1 MSNTR
6 DAFDAVGVIVDW
18 IDACKKRRL
27 SDLVKLYDDSA
38 TVDCQGEG
46 RFEGRTALRR
56 YLRAKLQNQ
65 KPGAFAIDALV
76 PEAAGVCLH
85 YRDCDGQAVRTHFR
99 FSPAGKIVHTA
110 STLVAGDGASPIAA

>member
-6 DAFDAVGVIVDW
+6 DAFDAVGVVVKW
-18 IDACKKRRL
+18 LDACKERRL
-27 SDLVKLYDDSA
+27 SVLVNLYDDSA
-38 TVDCQGEG
+38 TVDCRGEG

-56 YLRAKLQNQ
+56 YLRAKLQHQ

-76 PEAAGVCLH
+76 PDAAGVCLD
-85 YRDCDGQAVRTHFR
+85 YRDCDGQAVRTHFQ

-110 STLVAGDGASPIAA
+110 STPVAGDGAGPLAA

>member
-1 MSNTR
+1 MDDVEHSGCFR
-6 DAFDAVGVIVDW
+6 RRW
-18 IDACKKRRL
+18 RRSRLIDACKERRL

-46 RFEGRTALRR
+46 RFKGRTALRR

-76 PEAAGVCLH
+76 PEAAGVCLD
-85 YRDCDGQAVRTHFR
+85 YRDCDGRAVRTHSRLFR
-99 FSPAGKIVHTA
+99 REKSPT
-110 STLVAGDGASPIAA
+110 PPRFQ